1 MVYTTKELLELG
13 ENDYSIRKKLE
24 EESLFLIER
33 GLYSTDPREK
43 HLDEVAIC
51 KKFPSSILTG
61 ISAFHIHGLTDLI
74 PDKFYLATL
83 QHSFPI
89 RRDDVVQSYQD
100 ESFFDIGMMYVQYTE
115 YGNIRIYDFERMLI
129 ELFRLKEKYPP
140 ELFYEVVNSFRK
152 KRHLINFYRI
162 NQYLEHFSN
171 GKSLQQKIKEYI

>member
-1 MVYTTKELLELG
+1 
-13 ENDYSIRKKLE
+13 
-24 EESLFLIER
+24 
-33 GLYSTDPREK
+33 
-43 HLDEVAIC
+43 
-51 KKFPSSILTG
+51 
-61 ISAFHIHGLTDLI
+61 
-74 PDKFYLATL
+74 
-83 QHSFPI
+83 
-89 RRDDVVQSYQD
+89 
-100 ESFFDIGMMYVQYTE
+100 MMYVQYTE